1 MAGLNPVLNHWMQR
15 LAPDV
20 MLEHCERFQEG
31 LEDVAKAALHQDIVK
46 DRIVMARGLGLRNVV
61 DAYTVLFKK
70 KIDPF

>member
-1 MAGLNPVLNHWMQR
+1 MQR

-46 DRIVMARGLGLRNVV
+46 DRIAEYNQGIKVKYELGLWREHSYAQTCIYLA
-61 DAYTVLFKK
+61 DYTA
-70 KIDPF
+70 I

>member
-1 MAGLNPVLNHWMQR
+1 MQR

-70 KIDPF
+70 NPF